1 MTKNKLSFSAILM
14 SMAVIFFITSCSSKK
29 DYVTTPPP
37 PPGGNECATVNAK
50 FTADVYPLMQSKCA
64 ISGCHN
70 STSMAGGFAWTSYAA
85 ISAQAA
91 AINSAVQSGIMPKT
105 GSLSAAEKLIIKC
118 WVGSGAPN
126 N

>member
-1 MTKNKLSFSAILM
+1 MTKNKLSFSIILM
-14 SMAVIFFITSCSSKK
+14 SLTLIFFITSCSSKK
-29 DYVTTPPP
+29 DYVNTPP
-37 PPGGNECATVNAK
+37 PPGGTECASVNAK
-50 FTADVYPLMQSKCA
+50 FTADVYPLMQTKCA

-85 ISAQAA
+85 ISPQAA
-91 AINSAVQSGIMPKT
+91 AINSAVQAGRMPKT
-105 GSLSAAEKLIIKC
+105 GSLTATEKLIIKC

>member
-1 MTKNKLSFSAILM
+1 MTKNKFPISAIKM
-14 SMAVIFFITSCSSKK
+14 SIAVIFFVTSCSSKK
-29 DYVTTPPP
+29 DYVNTPPP
-37 PPGGNECATVNAK
+37 HPGGNECATVNAK
-50 FTADVYPLMQSKCA
+50 FTASVFPLMQSKCA
-64 ISGCHN
+64 ISGCHS

-91 AINSAVQSGIMPKT
+91 AINTAVQSGVMPKT
-105 GSLSAAEKLIIKC
+105 GSLTAAEKLIIKC